1 MREDESKNCCQVDSD
16 GKPIYKTQA
25 SLEIEVSITCICI
38 STIHLKFFLC
48 MGPHTVVKVNNI
60 ESLDADDDDD

>member
-1 MREDESKNCCQVDSD
+1 MSSLRTPHCCQVDSE

-38 STIHLKFFLC
+38 STIYLEFFLC
-48 MGPHTVVKVNNI
+48 MGPHTVVKGNNI